1 MREAP
6 FVHLHVHSEYS
17 ILDGACRI
25 PELAARAAEL
35 EMPAVALTD
44 HGSLAGAVELYR
56 EAGKAGIKP
65 IIGCEVYVADDR
77 RAQKKGYAH
86 LTLLAESNEGYANL
100 IKLASAGFLEGY
112 YYKPRVDWELL
123 AERSKGLIALSG
135 CLSGRVCKALENG
148 NRAEAETELGRL
160 RDIFGADNT
169 FVEIQDA
176 GLEVQ
181 KGINATLAEISQ
193 TTGLPLVATGDVH
206 YLNHEDARAHEALL
220 CIQSGDSL
228 QNPSHWRF
236 DTDQFYLKCPAE
248 MAADFAGY
256 PEAVRRT
263 LEIAERCNVTME
275 LGRILLPRFPVP
287 NGREAFDYLVELCE
301 KGLQKRY
308 GTVTSE
314 LQDRLK
320 FELKT
325 IKEMGFADYFLI
337 VWDFIAFAK
346 RNGIG
351 VGPGRGSAAGSL
363 AAYCL
368 EITDVDPMKYGLLF
382 ERFLNPGRKSMPDM
396 DLDFSVQGRDQ
407 VINYVADKYGR
418 DRVAQI
424 ITFGTMM
431 ARAAVRDAGRVLDI
445 PYGTVDRI
453 AKLIPEGPKVYLD
466 DCLKAGAELKKSYDE
481 DEITRQIVDLAK
493 PLEGLVRQDSIHAAG
508 VVIGDRPLTDYVPL
522 QQKGLD
528 QEVVTQ
534 FAMGD
539 VEALGLLKIDFLG
552 LRNLDVIDKAEE
564 LTGVD
569 IAQIPLDD
577 SKTYQMLARGES
589 VGVFQFEGSGM
600 REALRQVKPTQFE
613 DLIALV
619 ALYRPGPMGYIPV
632 YGKRK
637 AGQEQ
642 VQYIDDRLRG
652 ITQSTHG
659 ICLTGDTLVFDA
671 TSGRRVRLDELSSVD
686 HVQVQGVDNDWAPA
700 HARITA
706 WMDNGIRP
714 VYEVTLR
721 NGTTVRA
728 TANHEFLTEDG
739 WLRLDQLRQ
748 GDFIGTPP
756 KLSTLREPA
765 PLDGRGR
772 ARLKVL
778 AQLLGDGSLTSSHPC
793 FYSSDE
799 ALLGDFETA
808 CRRGFDDLKLVRY
821 ERDRGVVALRVTR
834 AKRSRSIYH
843 EPSTLERWLRSEGLR
858 WKASDGRSA
867 DGNRRGP
874 ASAEKWV
881 PESVFE
887 LGEEE
892 IARFLAAI
900 WDCDG
905 HVGEE
910 AASFKTISRRLAVDI
925 QTLLLRLGIRSE
937 VHSSEYFAS
946 ERRQQVKRTAYQ
958 VSPHG
963 TQRFAELIQPFM
975 TTSKGL
981 VTTRAQE
988 RVRSID
994 RTHALSEILEATREL
1009 VPVGAQRQRGGQLS
1023 IRALAAQTG
1032 IDRQHF
1038 LPNAR
1043 QRKRIDVAC
1052 VAPLVDRFDLPSAGR
1067 AARVAWQEIVSI
1079 EPIGEER
1086 VYDITVDRLHNFVA
1100 NNVIV
1105 HNCIYQEQ
1113 YMEIAKQLAGFSPA
1127 EADDLRK
1134 AIGKKIHTLMASL
1147 KDKFLEG
1154 CAANRVT
1161 PAVANQLWKDME
1173 QAQDYSFNKSH
1184 AACYALI
1191 AYRTAYLR
1199 AHRPA
1204 EYMAAL
1210 ISSVMSTKDRVPF
1223 YVAAC
1228 DEMGI
1233 EVEPPDVNVSAE
1245 DFRVVEG
1252 KIRFGLNAVK
1262 NVGESAVR
1270 SILAA
1275 REEGGHFTT
1284 IWDFCERVDPQ
1295 VVNKRAL
1302 ESLVKC
1308 GAFDSTG
1315 ASRKGMWEVLER
1327 ALGRGAQEHADRL
1340 SGQSSIF
1347 ELGDEPAANGPKHHD
1362 PIPSEEWEKAEK
1374 LAFEKEALGLYVS
1387 EHPLSGIRE
1396 ALRRKTDAQMVELER
1411 RRDGDVVTVGGIV
1424 GALRQT
1430 TTKKGEPMVFMR
1442 LDDVSGSVETIVFNS
1457 VYGAARDLLEADRIL
1472 VVKGRID
1479 HKEGET
1485 KLIAMEVAPF
1495 EATPERSEV
1504 RLKLDARKAP
1514 AGTIQELAAL
1524 LREYPGEAPVVAAI
1538 ETSGGPLTLA
1548 FGPDYRVRPEPDLFA
1563 EVKSLLGEA
1572 AIS

>member
-1 MREAP
+1 VPVSSKAP

-25 PELAARAAEL
+25 PDLAARAAEL
-35 EMPAVALTD
+35 QMPAVALTD

-56 EAGKAGIKP
+56 EAEKAGIKP

-77 RAQKKGYAH
+77 RAQQKGYAH
-86 LTLLAESNEGYANL
+86 LTLLAESNEGYSNL
-100 IKLASAGFLEGY
+100 IKLASAAYLEGY

-123 AERSKGLIALSG
+123 SERSQGLIALSG

-169 FVEIQDA
+169 YIEIQDA

-181 KGINATLAEISQ
+181 KGINAALSEISQ
-193 TTGLPLVATGDVH
+193 ATGLALVATGDVH
-206 YLNHEDARAHEALL
+206 YLRHEDARAHEALL

-228 QNPSHWRF
+228 QNPSRWRF
-236 DTDQFYLKCPAE
+236 DTDQFYFKSPEE
-248 MAADFAGY
+248 MAADFAAY
-256 PEAVRRT
+256 SDALRST
-263 LEIAERCNVTME
+263 LEIAERCTVTME

-287 NGREAFDYLVELCE
+287 DDRDAFDYLVELCE

-308 GTVTSE
+308 GKVTPE

-325 IKEMGFADYFLI
+325 IREMGFADYFLI

-368 EITDVDPMKYGLLF
+368 EITDVDPMQYGLLF

-396 DLDFSVQGRDQ
+396 DIDFSVHGRDQ
-407 VINYVADKYGR
+407 VINYVAEKYGR

-466 DCLKAGAELKKSYDE
+466 DCLKPGAELKKAYDE
-481 DEITRQIVDLAK
+481 DETARQIVDLAK

-522 QQKGLD
+522 QQKGSD

-539 VEALGLLKIDFLG
+539 VEALGLLKMDFLG
-552 LRNLDVIDKAEE
+552 LRNLDVIEKAEA
-564 LTGVD
+564 LVGVD
-569 IAQIPLDD
+569 IAKVSLDD
-577 SKTYQMLARGES
+577 AKTYEMLARGES

-600 REALRQVKPTQFE
+600 REALRQVRPTQFE

-632 YGKRK
+632 YAKRK

-642 VQYIDDRLRG
+642 V
-652 ITQSTHG
+652 S
-659 ICLTGDTLVFDA
+659 FP
-671 TSGRRVRLDELSSVD
+671 DE
-686 HVQVQGVDNDWAPA
+686 
-700 HARITA
+700 
-706 WMDNGIRP
+706 
-714 VYEVTLR
+714 
-721 NGTTVRA
+721 
-728 TANHEFLTEDG
+728 
-739 WLRLDQLRQ
+739 
-748 GDFIGTPP
+748 
-756 KLSTLREPA
+756 
-765 PLDGRGR
+765 
-772 ARLKVL
+772 RLKPI
-778 AQLLGDGSLTSSHPC
+778 T
-793 FYSSDE
+793 
-799 ALLGDFETA
+799 
-808 CRRGFDDLKLVRY
+808 
-821 ERDRGVVALRVTR
+821 
-834 AKRSRSIYH
+834 
-843 EPSTLERWLRSEGLR
+843 
-858 WKASDGRSA
+858 
-867 DGNRRGP
+867 GP
-874 ASAEKWV
+874 
-881 PESVFE
+881 
-887 LGEEE
+887 
-892 IARFLAAI
+892 
-900 WDCDG
+900 
-905 HVGEE
+905 
-910 AASFKTISRRLAVDI
+910 TY
-925 QTLLLRLGIRSE
+925 GI
-937 VHSSEYFAS
+937 
-946 ERRQQVKRTAYQ
+946 
-958 VSPHG
+958 
-963 TQRFAELIQPFM
+963 
-975 TTSKGL
+975 
-981 VTTRAQE
+981 
-988 RVRSID
+988 
-994 RTHALSEILEATREL
+994 
-1009 VPVGAQRQRGGQLS
+1009 
-1023 IRALAAQTG
+1023 
-1032 IDRQHF
+1032 
-1038 LPNAR
+1038 
-1043 QRKRIDVAC
+1043 
-1052 VAPLVDRFDLPSAGR
+1052 
-1067 AARVAWQEIVSI
+1067 
-1079 EPIGEER
+1079 
-1086 VYDITVDRLHNFVA
+1086 
-1100 NNVIV
+1100 
-1105 HNCIYQEQ
+1105 CIYQEQ

-1134 AIGKKIHTLMASL
+1134 AIGKKIHSLMASL

-1154 CAANRVT
+1154 CAKNSVT

-1191 AYRTAYLR
+1191 AYRTAYLK
-1199 AHRPA
+1199 AHWPA

-1228 DEMGI
+1228 DELGI

-1245 DFRVVEG
+1245 DFRVLDG

-1275 REEGGHFTT
+1275 RDEGGPFES

-1295 VVNKRAL
+1295 VMNKRAL

-1315 ASRKGMWEVLER
+1315 GTRKGMFDVLEDS
-1327 ALGRGAQEHADRL
+1327 LSWGGRQQADRL
-1340 SGQSSIF
+1340 AGQSSIF
-1347 ELGDEPAANGPKHHD
+1347 ELGPESGPELGRSTHHR
-1362 PIPSEEWEKAEK
+1362 PISPDEWEKSD
-1374 LAFEKEALGLYVS
+1374 LLRYEKEALGLYVS
-1387 EHPLSGIRE
+1387 EHPLSSIRE
-1396 ALRRKTDAQMVELER
+1396 ALRRKTDAQIVELER
-1411 RRDGDVVTVGGIV
+1411 RRDGDVVTIGGIV

-1430 TTKKGEPMVFMR
+1430 TTKKGEPMVFLR
-1442 LDDVSGSVETIVFNS
+1442 LDDVSGSVEAIVFNS

-1472 VVKGRID
+1472 IVKGRID

-1495 EATPERSEV
+1495 ESMPERSEV
-1504 RLKLDARKAP
+1504 RLRLDARKAP
-1514 AGTIQELAAL
+1514 AGTIRELADIVARYRGDCQVL
-1524 LREYPGEAPVVAAI
+1524 LEI
-1538 ETSGGPLTLA
+1538 ETSLGPRRYEL
-1548 FGPDYRVRPEPDLFA
+1548 GPGYRVQPEPDFFG
-1563 EVKSLLGEA
+1563 EVKMLLGEA
-1572 AIS
+1572 AVS

>member
-1 MREAP
+1 VREAP

-25 PELAARAAEL
+25 PELAVRAAEL
-35 EMPAVALTD
+35 EMPAVGLTD

-193 TTGLPLVATGDVH
+193 TIGLPLVATGDVH

-236 DTDQFYLKCPAE
+236 DTDQFYLKSPAE

-275 LGRILLPRFPVP
+275 LGRILLPKFPVP
-287 NGREAFDYLVELCE
+287 DGRDAFDYLVELCE

-308 GTVTSE
+308 GKVTSE

-522 QQKGLD
+522 QQKGPD

-642 VQYIDDRLRG
+642 V
-652 ITQSTHG
+652 S
-659 ICLTGDTLVFDA
+659 FP
-671 TSGRRVRLDELSSVD
+671 DE
-686 HVQVQGVDNDWAPA
+686 
-700 HARITA
+700 
-706 WMDNGIRP
+706 
-714 VYEVTLR
+714 
-721 NGTTVRA
+721 
-728 TANHEFLTEDG
+728 
-739 WLRLDQLRQ
+739 
-748 GDFIGTPP
+748 
-756 KLSTLREPA
+756 
-765 PLDGRGR
+765 
-772 ARLKVL
+772 RLKPI
-778 AQLLGDGSLTSSHPC
+778 T
-793 FYSSDE
+793 
-799 ALLGDFETA
+799 
-808 CRRGFDDLKLVRY
+808 
-821 ERDRGVVALRVTR
+821 
-834 AKRSRSIYH
+834 
-843 EPSTLERWLRSEGLR
+843 
-858 WKASDGRSA
+858 
-867 DGNRRGP
+867 GP
-874 ASAEKWV
+874 
-881 PESVFE
+881 
-887 LGEEE
+887 
-892 IARFLAAI
+892 
-900 WDCDG
+900 
-905 HVGEE
+905 
-910 AASFKTISRRLAVDI
+910 TY
-925 QTLLLRLGIRSE
+925 GI
-937 VHSSEYFAS
+937 
-946 ERRQQVKRTAYQ
+946 
-958 VSPHG
+958 
-963 TQRFAELIQPFM
+963 
-975 TTSKGL
+975 
-981 VTTRAQE
+981 
-988 RVRSID
+988 
-994 RTHALSEILEATREL
+994 
-1009 VPVGAQRQRGGQLS
+1009 
-1023 IRALAAQTG
+1023 
-1032 IDRQHF
+1032 
-1038 LPNAR
+1038 
-1043 QRKRIDVAC
+1043 
-1052 VAPLVDRFDLPSAGR
+1052 
-1067 AARVAWQEIVSI
+1067 
-1079 EPIGEER
+1079 
-1086 VYDITVDRLHNFVA
+1086 
-1100 NNVIV
+1100 
-1105 HNCIYQEQ
+1105 CIYQEQ

-1199 AHRPA
+1199 AHKPA

-1275 REEGGHFTT
+1275 REEGGPFTT

-1396 ALRRKTDAQMVELER
+1396 VLRRKTDAQMVELER

>member
-1 MREAP
+1 VSSKAP

-25 PELAARAAEL
+25 PDLAARAAEL

-65 IIGCEVYVADDR
+65 IIGCEAYVADDR
-77 RAQKKGYAH
+77 RAQQKGYAH
-86 LTLLAESNEGYANL
+86 LTLLAESNEGYSNL
-100 IKLASAGFLEGY
+100 IKLASAGYLEGY
-112 YYKPRVDWELL
+112 YYKPRVDWNLL

-148 NRAEAETELGRL
+148 NRAEAETELSRL
-160 RDIFGADNT
+160 RDIFGADGT
-169 FVEIQDA
+169 YIEIQDA

-181 KGINATLAEISQ
+181 KGINVALAEISQ
-193 TTGLPLVATGDVH
+193 STGLPLVATGDVH
-206 YLNHEDARAHEALL
+206 YLRHDDARAHEALL

-228 QNPSHWRF
+228 QNPNRWRF
-236 DTDQFYLKCPAE
+236 DTDQFYFKSPEE

-256 PEAVRRT
+256 PDALRTT
-263 LEIAERCNVTME
+263 LEIAERCEVTME
-275 LGRILLPRFPVP
+275 LGRILLPTFPTP
-287 NGREAFDYLVELCE
+287 GDRDAFDYLVELCE

-308 GTVTSE
+308 GKVTEE

-337 VWDFIAFAK
+337 VWDFISFAK

-368 EITDVDPMKYGLLF
+368 EITDVDPMQYGLLF
-382 ERFLNPGRKSMPDM
+382 ERFLNPGRKTMPDM
-396 DLDFSVQGRDQ
+396 DLDFSVHGRDQ
-407 VINYVADKYGR
+407 VINYVAEKYGR

-431 ARAAVRDAGRVLDI
+431 ARAAVRDAGRVLEI

-453 AKLIPEGPKVYLD
+453 AKLIPEGPKVYLE
-466 DCLKAGAELKKSYDE
+466 DCLKPGAELKKAYDE
-481 DEITRQIVDLAK
+481 DEIARQIVDLAR

-522 QQKGLD
+522 QQKGAD

-539 VEALGLLKIDFLG
+539 VEALGLLKMDFLG
-552 LRNLDVIDKAEE
+552 LRNLDVIEKAEA
-564 LTGVD
+564 LVGID
-569 IAQIPLDD
+569 IAKIPLDD
-577 SKTYQMLARGES
+577 TKTYQMLARGDS

-600 REALRQVKPTQFE
+600 RDALRQVKPTQFE

-632 YGKRK
+632 YAKRK

-642 VQYIDDRLRG
+642 VSFPDERLK
-652 ITQSTHG
+652 
-659 ICLTGDTLVFDA
+659 
-671 TSGRRVRLDELSSVD
+671 
-686 HVQVQGVDNDWAPA
+686 P
-700 HARITA
+700 ITA
-706 WMDNGIRP
+706 LTYGI
-714 VYEVTLR
+714 
-721 NGTTVRA
+721 
-728 TANHEFLTEDG
+728 
-739 WLRLDQLRQ
+739 
-748 GDFIGTPP
+748 
-756 KLSTLREPA
+756 
-765 PLDGRGR
+765 
-772 ARLKVL
+772 
-778 AQLLGDGSLTSSHPC
+778 
-793 FYSSDE
+793 
-799 ALLGDFETA
+799 
-808 CRRGFDDLKLVRY
+808 
-821 ERDRGVVALRVTR
+821 
-834 AKRSRSIYH
+834 
-843 EPSTLERWLRSEGLR
+843 
-858 WKASDGRSA
+858 
-867 DGNRRGP
+867 
-874 ASAEKWV
+874 
-881 PESVFE
+881 
-887 LGEEE
+887 
-892 IARFLAAI
+892 
-900 WDCDG
+900 
-905 HVGEE
+905 
-910 AASFKTISRRLAVDI
+910 
-925 QTLLLRLGIRSE
+925 
-937 VHSSEYFAS
+937 
-946 ERRQQVKRTAYQ
+946 
-958 VSPHG
+958 
-963 TQRFAELIQPFM
+963 
-975 TTSKGL
+975 
-981 VTTRAQE
+981 
-988 RVRSID
+988 
-994 RTHALSEILEATREL
+994 
-1009 VPVGAQRQRGGQLS
+1009 
-1023 IRALAAQTG
+1023 
-1032 IDRQHF
+1032 
-1038 LPNAR
+1038 
-1043 QRKRIDVAC
+1043 
-1052 VAPLVDRFDLPSAGR
+1052 
-1067 AARVAWQEIVSI
+1067 
-1079 EPIGEER
+1079 
-1086 VYDITVDRLHNFVA
+1086 
-1100 NNVIV
+1100 
-1105 HNCIYQEQ
+1105 CIYQEQ
-1113 YMEIAKQLAGFSPA
+1113 YMEIAKQLAGFTPA

-1134 AIGKKIHTLMASL
+1134 AIGKKIHSLMASL

-1154 CAANRVT
+1154 CAKNNVT
-1161 PAVANQLWKDME
+1161 PGVANQLWKDME

-1191 AYRTAYLR
+1191 AYRTAHLK
-1199 AHRPA
+1199 AHWPA

-1245 DFRVVEG
+1245 DFRVVDE

-1275 REEGGHFTT
+1275 REEGGPFTS
-1284 IWDFCERVDPQ
+1284 IWEFCERVDPQ

-1315 ASRKGMWEVLER
+1315 ATRKGMFDVLEDS
-1327 ALGRGAQEHADRL
+1327 LSWGGRQQADRL
-1340 SGQSSIF
+1340 AGQGSIF
-1347 ELGDEPAANGPKHHD
+1347 DLGEEAEERPRHHR
-1362 PIPSEEWEKAEK
+1362 PIGTDEWEKAEK
-1374 LAFEKEALGLYVS
+1374 LAYEKEALGLYVS
-1387 EHPLSGIRE
+1387 EHPLSGIRD

-1442 LDDVSGSVETIVFNS
+1442 LDDVSGSVEAIVFNS
-1457 VYGAARDLLEADRIL
+1457 VYGAARDLLETDRIL

-1495 EATPERSEV
+1495 EAMPERSEV
-1504 RLKLDARKAP
+1504 RLRLDARKAP
-1514 AGTIQELAAL
+1514 AGTIRELAGL
-1524 LREYPGEAPVVAAI
+1524 LRDYPGEAAVVAAI
-1538 ETSGGPLTLA
+1538 ETSTGPLTLA
-1548 FGPDYRVRPEPDLFA
+1548 FGPDFRVRPEPDLFA